1 MAGKGSN
8 SVQLRH
14 YNERVVLDAVRRFGE
29 ASKAEIARFA
39 HLTPPAV
46 AGIVDALVAAGYL
59 SESGK
64 RFGERGQPSALY
76 RLADDGAYSI
86 GLHIGRRAMDA
97 ILTDFAGQTVAFETH
112 EYDHPDPTSIK
123 DLGKATIARFRSL
136 LGKQKQSRLVGIGI
150 SAPYFIGGWDAELG
164 FPADVQ
170 LAWRTF
176 DLRSHFAE
184 TQRLPVLIEND
195 ASAAA
200 VAELVYGLGKQY
212 SDFLHISLS
221 TFVGAG
227 LVLDGTLQTGPNG
240 NTAAYGPLPVT
251 HSTLNSVP
259 KPRGKFEVL
268 LHRAS
273 IYTLVHHLRHNGFQI
288 TRVRDL
294 DPMPERARKFVSEW
308 QDDCA
313 DALGQAIIG
322 SIAVVDIEAVVI
334 DGLLPQS
341 LLQETVERV
350 RQSFAE
356 MLPPGLIPP
365 TISAGALGS
374 RGSALGASLLPI
386 YSMFG
391 PDAGVLMK
399 KGLDKKTLMVGSE
412 YYRRGS

>member
-29 ASKAEIARFA
+29 TSKAEIARFA

-46 AGIVDALVAAGYL
+46 ATIVDALVAAGYL
-59 SESGK
+59 VENGK
-64 RFGERGQPSALY
+64 RFGGKGQPSAMY
-76 RLADDGAYSI
+76 GLAKDGAYSI

-112 EYDHPDPTSIK
+112 EYDHPNPISIK
-123 DLGKATIARFRSL
+123 ELGDAAIARFRSE
-136 LGKQKQSRLVGIGI
+136 LGKESQKRLIGIGI
-150 SAPYFIGGWDAELG
+150 SAPYFIGGWDEELG
-164 FPADVQ
+164 FPSDVQ
-170 LAWRTF
+170 MEWRTF

-184 TQRLPVLIEND
+184 SQDLPVMIEND

-200 VAELVYGLGKQY
+200 VAELVYGMGKQY

-221 TFVGAG
+221 TFVGGG

-240 NTAAYGPLPVT
+240 NTAAFGPFPVT

-259 KPRGKFEVL
+259 KPPGKFDVL

-273 IYTLVHHLRHNGFQI
+273 IFTLVHHLRFNGFDI

-294 DPMPERARKFVSEW
+294 DPIPIAAQKLVSEW
-308 QDDCA
+308 QEDCA
-313 DALGQAIIG
+313 DALAQALIG
-322 SIAVVDIEAVVI
+322 SISVVDVEAVVI

-341 LLQETVERV
+341 LLADTVERIQ
-350 RQSFAE
+350 RCFAE
-356 MLPPGLIPP
+356 MIPPGLVPP
-365 TISAGALGS
+365 VISAGLLGA
-374 RGSALGASLLPI
+374 RGSALGASLMPI

-391 PDAGVLMK
+391 PDTGVLMK
-399 KGLDKKTLMVGSE
+399 KGLDKKPLMIGSE
-412 YYRRGS
+412 FNRRGG

>member
-29 ASKAEIARFA
+29 TSKAEVARFA

-46 AGIVDALVAAGYL
+46 AGIVDALVGAGYL
-59 SESGK
+59 VESGK
-64 RFGERGQPSALY
+64 RFGGKGQPSAMY
-76 RLADDGAYSI
+76 RLAADGAYSI

-97 ILTDFAGQTVAFETH
+97 ILTDFAGQAVAFETH
-112 EYDHPDPTSIK
+112 EYDHPDPVWIRR
-123 DLGKATIARFRSL
+123 LGEESIARFRAE
-136 LGKQKQSRLVGIGI
+136 LGRENQKRLVGIGI
-150 SAPYFIGGWDAELG
+150 SAPYFIGGWDEELG
-164 FPADVQ
+164 FPRDVQ
-170 LAWRTF
+170 MEWRTF
-176 DLRSHFAE
+176 DLKSHFAE
-184 TQRLPVLIEND
+184 TQALPVLIEND

-200 VAELVYGLGKQY
+200 VAELIFGLGRQR

-240 NTAAYGPLPVT
+240 NTAAYGPFPVT

-259 KPRGKFEVL
+259 KPTGKFEVL

-273 IYTLVHHLRHNGFQI
+273 IYTLVHHLRYNGFQI

-294 DPMPERARKFVSEW
+294 EPMPTAAQELVSEW

-313 DALGQAIIG
+313 DALAQAIVG
-322 SIAVVDIEAVVI
+322 TIAVVDLEAVVI

-341 LLQETVERV
+341 LLSDTVQRV
-350 RQSFAE
+350 RNCFTE

-365 TISAGALGS
+365 IIRAGALGS
-374 RGSALGASLLPI
+374 RGSALGASLMPV

-391 PDAGVLMK
+391 PDTGVLMK
-399 KGLDKKTLMVGSE
+399 KGLDKKPLMIGSE
-412 YYRRGS
+412 YNRRGG

>member
-14 YNERVVLDAVRRFGE
+14 YNERVVLDAVRRFGD

-46 AGIVDALVAAGYL
+46 AGIVDSLVAAGYL
-59 SESGK
+59 VENGK
-64 RFGERGQPSALY
+64 RFGERGQPSAMY
-76 RLADDGAYSI
+76 RLSGDGAYSI

-97 ILTDFAGQTVAFETH
+97 ILINFAGEAVAFETH
-112 EYDHPDPTSIK
+112 EYDHPDPANIRKLGEEAISRFRNE
-123 DLGKATIARFRSL
+123 LGKER
-136 LGKQKQSRLVGIGI
+136 QSRLIGIGI
-150 SAPYFIGGWDAELG
+150 SAPYFIGGWDEELG
-164 FPADVQ
+164 FPSDVQ
-170 LAWRTF
+170 LAWRSF
-176 DLRSHFAE
+176 DLRSHFAQSE
-184 TQRLPVLIEND
+184 SLTVLIEND

-200 VAELVYGLGKQY
+200 VAELVYGLGRQY

-240 NTAAYGPLPVT
+240 NTAAFGPFPVT
-251 HSTLNSVP
+251 PSTLNSVP
-259 KPRGKFEVL
+259 KPAGRFEVL

-273 IYTLVHHLRHNGFQI
+273 IYTLVQHLRHNGFHI

-294 DPMPERARKFVSEW
+294 DPMPEAARKLVSEW
-308 QDDCA
+308 QVDCA
-313 DALGQAIIG
+313 DALAQAIIG
-322 SIAVVDIEAVVI
+322 SIAVVDLEAVVI

-341 LLQETVERV
+341 LLHDTVELI
-350 RQSFAE
+350 RQSFTE

-365 TISAGALGS
+365 VIAAGALGS
-374 RGSALGASLLPI
+374 RGSAHGASLLPI

-391 PDAGVLMK
+391 PDTGVLMK
-399 KGLDKKTLMVGSE
+399 KGLDKKPLMIGSE

>member
-46 AGIVDALVAAGYL
+46 AGIVDALVAGGYL
-59 SESGK
+59 VENGK
-64 RFGERGQPSALY
+64 RFGGKGQPSAMY
-76 RLADDGAYSI
+76 GLATDGAFSI

-97 ILTDFAGQTVAFETH
+97 ILIDFAGQTVAFETH
-112 EYDHPDPTSIK
+112 EYDHPNPASIR
-123 DLGKATIARFRSL
+123 DLGDAAIARFRTE
-136 LGKQKQSRLVGIGI
+136 LGRENQKRLIGIGI
-150 SAPYFIGGWDAELG
+150 SAPYFIGGWDEELG
-164 FPADVQ
+164 FPSDVQ
-170 LAWRTF
+170 MEWRNF
-176 DLRSHFAE
+176 DLRSYFAE
-184 TQRLPVLIEND
+184 SQDLAVMIEND

-221 TFVGAG
+221 TFVGGG

-240 NTAAYGPLPVT
+240 NTAAYGPFPVT

-259 KPRGKFEVL
+259 KPAGKFEVL

-273 IYTLVHHLRHNGFQI
+273 IYTLVHHLRSNGFQI

-294 DPMPERARKFVSEW
+294 DPMPEDARQLVLEW

-313 DALGQAIIG
+313 DALAQAIIG
-322 SIAVVDIEAVVI
+322 SIAVVDLEAVVI
-334 DGLLPQS
+334 DGLLPTS
-341 LLQETVERV
+341 LLIDTVERV
-350 RQSFAE
+350 RHCFTE

-365 TISAGALGS
+365 VIRAGALGS
-374 RGSALGASLLPI
+374 RGSALGASLMPI

-391 PDAGVLMK
+391 PDTGVLMK
-399 KGLDKKTLMVGSE
+399 KGIDKKPLMIGSE
-412 YYRRGS
+412 YNRRGG